1 MSSNTCEGQR
11 RLTRAPRLCA
21 LVAGIACVPSALAQG
36 QDSTPWEREVT
47 ILAEFLPGR
56 YDNMNQVYFDTRRSL
71 PKPQRHDRRHV
82 RIVRVEGLPGHWLQY
97 REYDVAQLDRPRVSY
112 WLELMPDNAA
122 GAVRMRRY
130 DASAAAAATE
140 AGPVALAAA
149 PPATAATCDVLWR
162 RDAGQFTGSADA
174 ACGGEWAFSRDQL
187 WIARPSGAPDTV
199 TNPYALQRTRDFECL
214 ADIPGVAGGRDEK
227 FERYVPLALY
237 DKGGE
242 AVFTTRDAVPKT
254 YSLMLNHV
262 TWPINNETGAF
273 TRDSLVLYV
282 REVTATGPKTLTYAW
297 TQPDAERVGINLQ
310 WMLVNC
316 YRVSNRDAR
325 PSF

>member
-1 MSSNTCEGQR
+1 MNSNNCRRQT
-11 RLTRAPRLCA
+11 RLTWPLRV
-21 LVAGIACVPSALAQG
+21 LVLLAGIAWLPPALAQG
-36 QDSTPWEREVT
+36 QDSTPWEREVM

-56 YDNMNQVYFDTRRSL
+56 YDNMNQVYFDSRRAR
-71 PKPQRHDRRHV
+71 PAPQRHDRRHV
-82 RIVRVEGLPGHWLQY
+82 RIVNVEGLQGYWLQY
-97 REYDVAQLDRPRVSY
+97 REYDVARLDRPRVSY
-112 WLELMPDNAA
+112 WLELVADNAS
-122 GAVRMRRY
+122 GAVRMRRH
-130 DASAAAAATE
+130 DADADAPATDAA
-140 AGPVALAAA
+140 PVKLAAA
-149 PPATAATCDVLWR
+149 PAATAATCDVLWR
-162 RDAGQFTGSADA
+162 REAGQFTGSATP
-174 ACGGEWAFSRDQL
+174 ACGGAWGFSRDQL
-187 WIARPSGAPDTV
+187 WIERPAGAPETLADA
-199 TNPYALQRTRDFECL
+199 YALQRTRDFECL

-242 AVFTTRDAVPKT
+242 AVFTTRDATPKT

-282 REVTATGPKTLTYAW
+282 REVTASGPKTLTYAW